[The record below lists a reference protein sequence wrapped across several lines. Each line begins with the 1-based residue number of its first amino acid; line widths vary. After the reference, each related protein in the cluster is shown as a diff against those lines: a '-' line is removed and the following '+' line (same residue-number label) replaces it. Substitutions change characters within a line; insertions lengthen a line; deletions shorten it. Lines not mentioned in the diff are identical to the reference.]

1 MSQIRVLHIGVF
13 SATGTKWRLADQ
25 VERFCEVKLERTV
38 CPRAY
43 LCRSCLRKI
52 SNLVEKCKQ
61 LVVNSQAIRKIT
73 VGSKRVR
80 GVAFA
85 QSPGTGATPHGKVRR
100 HRPAKEKVSQCVEE
114 HHRSSVG
121 LSPPDRS
128 DSSLSPQPRSTHSTS
143 SELPR
148 RRLFDCESSHESGI
162 LTAGVQLPQN
172 ERQTPCGQTGE
183 EEVFTRLSERTP
195 VVSGKACFFLHA
207 RTQAHASPPITISHS
222 RTRKHTHTRA
232 HAHTRTHTHTHTHT
246 HTRTHTHASLLNFSN
261 TYTKCTNTLCMFIFS
276 QEFLCR
282 NHRLATVI
290 S

>member
-1 MSQIRVLHIGVF
+1 M
-13 SATGTKWRLADQ
+13 
-25 VERFCEVKLERTV
+25 
-38 CPRAY
+38 
-43 LCRSCLRKI
+43 
-52 SNLVEKCKQ
+52 
-61 LVVNSQAIRKIT
+61 NSQAIRKIT

-85 QSPGTGATPHGKVRR
+85 QSPGTGATPHGKVLR
-100 HRPAKEKVSQCVEE
+100 HRPVVHEGESVTVCGGTSF
-114 HHRSSVG
+114 SSVG

-172 ERQTPCGQTGE
+172 ELQTPCGQTGE

-195 VVSGKACFFLHA
+195 VDSGKACFFLHS

-222 RTRKHTHTRA
+222 RTRKHTRTR
-232 HAHTRTHTHTHTHT
+232 TRTHTHTHARTHTQTHTHT

-261 TYTKCTNTLCMFIFS
+261 TYTKCTNTLCMSIFS
-276 QEFLCR
+276 QEFLYR

>member
-1 MSQIRVLHIGVF
+1 M
-13 SATGTKWRLADQ
+13 
-25 VERFCEVKLERTV
+25 
-38 CPRAY
+38 
-43 LCRSCLRKI
+43 
-52 SNLVEKCKQ
+52 
-61 LVVNSQAIRKIT
+61 NSQAIRKIT

-100 HRPAKEKVSQCVEE
+100 HRPVVHEGESVTVCGGTSF
-114 HHRSSVG
+114 SSVG

-162 LTAGVQLPQN
+162 LTAGVPSYPRTNFKLHVVKLAKRRSSRACLR
-172 ERQTPCGQTGE
+172 ERRWS
-183 EEVFTRLSERTP
+183 VVRLASFYT
-195 VVSGKACFFLHA
+195 HA
-207 RTQAHASPPITISHS
+207 RRHTQVHQSQSHTHAHAN
-222 RTRKHTHTRA
+222 THAHA
-232 HAHTRTHTHTHTHT
+232 HAHTRTHTHAHTHKHTHT

-261 TYTKCTNTLCMFIFS
+261 TYTKCTNTLCMSIFS
-276 QEFLCR
+276 QEFLYR

>member
-1 MSQIRVLHIGVF
+1 MEVNAESCFLCPKSESYIGVF

-25 VERFCEVKLERTV
+25 IERFCEVKLERTV
-38 CPRAY
+38 CLRAY
-43 LCRSCLRKI
+43 LCRSCFRKI

-100 HRPAKEKVSQCVEE
+100 HRPVVHEGESVTVCGGTSF
-114 HHRSSVG
+114 SSVG

-162 LTAGVQLPQN
+162 LTAGVQ
-172 ERQTPCGQTGE
+172 
-183 EEVFTRLSERTP
+183 
-195 VVSGKACFFLHA
+195 
-207 RTQAHASPPITISHS
+207 
-222 RTRKHTHTRA
+222 
-232 HAHTRTHTHTHTHT
+232 
-246 HTRTHTHASLLNFSN
+246 
-261 TYTKCTNTLCMFIFS
+261 
-276 QEFLCR
+276 
-282 NHRLATVI
+282 
-290 S
+290 